1 MDVLECLKEKL
12 QEKQL
17 QAIIDNS
24 QKKYQKINDQLNF
37 VQQKLTQLNQD
48 EETYQ
53 ERYHRLDESLRE
65 NETYNLKNELQ
76 KESEQLKK
84 EKEKKENSYQT
95 LITENKQ
102 EIQLLK
108 KVKIPNSYIQILQNQ
123 DYLFP
128 LM

>member
-84 EKEKKENSYQT
+84 EKEKKE
-95 LITENKQ
+95 
-102 EIQLLK
+102 K
-108 KVKIPNSYIQILQNQ
+108 KKN
-123 DYLFP
+123 
-128 LM
+128 

>member
-84 EKEKKENSYQT
+84 EK
-95 LITENKQ
+95 
-102 EIQLLK
+102 
-108 KVKIPNSYIQILQNQ
+108 
-123 DYLFP
+123 
-128 LM
+128 

>member
-48 EETYQ
+48 EE
-53 ERYHRLDESLRE
+53 LRE
-65 NETYNLKNELQ
+65 NETYNKKNELQ

-95 LITENKQ
+95 LITEIKQ
-102 EIQLLK
+102 EIQLLNCMRK
-108 KVKIPNSYIQILQNQ
+108 DII
-123 DYLFP
+123 
-128 LM
+128 

>member
-1 MDVLECLKEKL
+1 MVI
-12 QEKQL
+12 

-84 EKEKKENSYQT
+84 DRRFIPTMETDKRKIKKRKQLSNSY
-95 LITENKQ
+95 NR
-102 EIQLLK
+102 
-108 KVKIPNSYIQILQNQ
+108 N
-123 DYLFP
+123 
-128 LM
+128 

>member
-65 NETYNLKNELQ
+65 NETYNF
-76 KESEQLKK
+76 KK
-84 EKEKKENSYQT
+84 
-95 LITENKQ
+95 
-102 EIQLLK
+102 
-108 KVKIPNSYIQILQNQ
+108 
-123 DYLFP
+123 
-128 LM
+128 

>member
-84 EKEKKENSYQT
+84 EKEKKKT
-95 LITENKQ
+95 VIK
-102 EIQLLK
+102 LL
-108 KVKIPNSYIQILQNQ
+108 
-123 DYLFP
+123 
-128 LM
+128 

>member
-76 KESEQLKK
+76 KDSEQLKK

-95 LITENKQ
+95 LITEIKQ
-102 EIQLLK
+102 EIQL
-108 KVKIPNSYIQILQNQ
+108 
-123 DYLFP
+123 
-128 LM
+128 

>member
-53 ERYHRLDESLRE
+53 ED
-65 NETYNLKNELQ
+65 
-76 KESEQLKK
+76 
-84 EKEKKENSYQT
+84 
-95 LITENKQ
+95 I
-102 EIQLLK
+102 I
-108 KVKIPNSYIQILQNQ
+108 V
-123 DYLFP
+123 
-128 LM
+128 